1 MSYFNRG
8 LLGVTM
14 PNFLLG
20 NSGKSTMRKEEN
32 VYQETHNPAEV
43 KEHACGPAEL
53 KVCWRKKLGSSGRG
67 AFPNF
72 IRQVG
77 PTRPLYLLYIPI
89 TVCVMAS
96 LHVFRLSTYSSL
108 TPPLLPG
115 QILYPFIFVYN
126 AIKH

>member
-53 KVCWRKKLGSSGRG
+53 KVRG
-67 AFPNF
+67 QGLDLNTSNFAFS
-72 IRQVG
+72 QG
-77 PTRPLYLLYIPI
+77 
-89 TVCVMAS
+89 
-96 LHVFRLSTYSSL
+96 
-108 TPPLLPG
+108 
-115 QILYPFIFVYN
+115 
-126 AIKH
+126 